1 MCVWMVQKDA
11 ATAAAVSRMKTMSQ
25 PGTAEADELPWCCI
39 CNEDATLRCRGCDG
53 DLYCQRCFR
62 SVSVFPHTCTV
73 CRSAVTR
80 PMPNYLSKQLIDD
93 IFVCCFWY
101 MLPWPIGWTV
111 VALCLWP
118 VCLSVCV
125 CVHTGSCMHMGLPS
139 EAFSNQLAVE
149 CFSVWC
155 WSLFINYPVG
165 TQICSAKDHY
175 VH

>member
-39 CNEDATLRCRGCDG
+39 CNEDATLRCRGWDG

-125 CVHTGSCMHMGLPS
+125 RTYWFMYAYGPAIGGILQPACCRML
-139 EAFSNQLAVE
+139 
-149 CFSVWC
+149 WC
-155 WSLFINYPVG
+155 LVLIFVY
-165 TQICSAKDHY
+165 
-175 VH
+175 